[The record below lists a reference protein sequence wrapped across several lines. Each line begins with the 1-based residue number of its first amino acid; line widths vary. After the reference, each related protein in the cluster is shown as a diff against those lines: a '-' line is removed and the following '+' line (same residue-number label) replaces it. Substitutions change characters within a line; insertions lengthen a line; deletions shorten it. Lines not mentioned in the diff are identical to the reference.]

1 LTGRRRKAEAQ
12 KDSMDRWL
20 ISYADFI
27 TLLMIFFVL
36 MYSFSKMD
44 LEKYYAMADS
54 LSIVFTGQTL
64 ENLETS
70 GAISPGLS
78 GDNAVDQIS
87 ANQIEEIQRQ
97 IEEFFSND
105 VFEAVESPTE
115 TNPGK
120 LADYIT
126 VSSQE
131 RGLVISLKDTLLF
144 ASGSDQ
150 LNPEA
155 RKIIKQLGNSLL
167 AIPNHIRV
175 EGHTDNLPIKN
186 ARIPSNWELS
196 TLRATTVLH
205 VLQGEVGIP
214 PERLSVSGYGEYRPL
229 VSNDTPENR
238 AKNRRVDIVILKQKY
253 AQF

>member
-1 LTGRRRKAEAQ
+1 
-12 KDSMDRWL
+12 MM
-20 ISYADFI
+20 
-27 TLLMIFFVL
+27 LL
-36 MYSFSKMD
+36 K
-44 LEKYYAMADS
+44 K
-54 LSIVFTGQTL
+54 
-64 ENLETS
+64 
-70 GAISPGLS
+70 
-78 GDNAVDQIS
+78 
-87 ANQIEEIQRQ
+87 
-97 IEEFFSND
+97 
-105 VFEAVESPTE
+105 VESPTE
-115 TNPGK
+115 TSPGK

-229 VSNDTPENR
+229 ASNDTPENR

>member
-1 LTGRRRKAEAQ
+1 MTGRRRKAEAQ

-126 VSSQE
+126 VSS
-131 RGLVISLKDTLLF
+131 RK
-144 ASGSDQ
+144 
-150 LNPEA
+150 EA
-155 RKIIKQLGNSLL
+155 WL
-167 AIPNHIRV
+167 
-175 EGHTDNLPIKN
+175 
-186 ARIPSNWELS
+186 
-196 TLRATTVLH
+196 
-205 VLQGEVGIP
+205 
-214 PERLSVSGYGEYRPL
+214 
-229 VSNDTPENR
+229 
-238 AKNRRVDIVILKQKY
+238 
-253 AQF
+253 

>member
-1 LTGRRRKAEAQ
+1 MTGRRRKAEAQ

-105 VFEAVESPTE
+105 AFEEVESPRKQARA
-115 TNPGK
+115 NWQ
-120 LADYIT
+120 IT
-126 VSSQE
+126 LQY
-131 RGLVISLKDTLLF
+131 L
-144 ASGSDQ
+144 
-150 LNPEA
+150 P
-155 RKIIKQLGNSLL
+155 RK
-167 AIPNHIRV
+167 
-175 EGHTDNLPIKN
+175 
-186 ARIPSNWELS
+186 
-196 TLRATTVLH
+196 
-205 VLQGEVGIP
+205 EVW
-214 PERLSVSGYGEYRPL
+214 L
-229 VSNDTPENR
+229 
-238 AKNRRVDIVILKQKY
+238 
-253 AQF
+253 